1 MTAARSPVVVI
12 GLDACDAGIAQ
23 RFAASGHLPSL
34 GRLFGSAARARVHN
48 PMGLFVGALWMSFST
63 GLRAD
68 RHGIHCW
75 DEVDVA
81 SYRRRTMPPSC
92 AQQFLWERLS
102 EEGRRVAVLDVPH
115 TKAGVPVNG
124 IQISEWGCHDR
135 HFGLKSWP
143 HNLAGEIDSTF
154 GLHPIFG
161 LDAYV
166 AKEFAADDY
175 ILRSKRL
182 RSLDEDQ
189 ALLAGLRR
197 GIAQKS
203 DMFSELLGRD
213 NWDLFLAVF
222 GESHAIG
229 HQQWHLHDPSHP
241 RFDPAAAKA
250 VGGDPILQ
258 VYQDLDA
265 ALGKVLAQVGDDA
278 TVLVLLSHGM
288 GPHYD
293 GTHLLDEVLHR
304 IDEFD
309 HGPLGLETAL
319 RRAGRPLMQRYAT
332 AYAVPVMRWYA
343 GKRDFVPCREFVS
356 TKQRAKQHFYVAPN
370 NYFYGGVRFNVIGRE
385 PRGSVHP
392 DDLDKI
398 CAELTT
404 DLMALVNLDTGGPVI
419 TGVDRSSRWYR
430 RSPEDTLPDLFLDW
444 ERSSL
449 IETVWSPKTGIVH
462 APYTHWRSGDHRP
475 DGLLLACG
483 PGIPA
488 GMVLPAIEV
497 EDIAPSLTARLGVKM
512 ADTDGKTLPWLA
524 GRF

>member
-1 MTAARSPVVVI
+1 MRAHSPVVVVA
-12 GLDACDAGIAQ
+12 LDACDADVAEA
-23 RFAASGHLPSL
+23 FARQGHLPSL
-34 GRLFGSAARARVHN
+34 GRLFGSAARARVRN
-48 PMGLFVGALWMSFST
+48 PMGLFVGALWMTFST

-68 RHGIHCW
+68 RHGVHCW
-75 DEVDVA
+75 DEIDVA
-81 SYRRRTMPPSC
+81 SYKRRTISPHC
-92 AQQFLWERLS
+92 AQQYLWERLS

-115 TKAGVPVNG
+115 TRADRPVNG

-143 HNLAGEIDSTF
+143 HNLAGEINSSF

-161 LDAYV
+161 MDAYE
-166 AKEFAADDY
+166 AREFAADDY
-175 ILRSKRL
+175 MLRADRL
-182 RSLDEDQ
+182 RTLDEDQ
-189 ALLAGLRR
+189 ALLAGLRS
-197 GIAQKS
+197 GIGQKS
-203 DMFSELLGRD
+203 DISTELLGRED
-213 NWDLFLAVF
+213 WDLFLTVF

-241 RFDPAAAKA
+241 RFDPHALKA

-265 ALGKVLAQVGDDA
+265 ALGKVLARAGDDA

-293 GTHLLDEVLHR
+293 GTHLLDEILNR

-309 HGPLGLETAL
+309 YGPFGLRTAIH
-319 RRAGRPLMQRYAT
+319 RAGRPLMERYAT
-332 AYAVPVMRWYA
+332 AYAVPALRWYA
-343 GKRDFVPCREFVS
+343 GKRDFAPCREWVG

-370 NYFYGGVRFNVIGRE
+370 NYCYGGVRFNVIGRE

-392 DDLDKI
+392 DDLDAI
-398 CAELTT
+398 CAELSN
-404 DLMALVNLDTGGPVI
+404 DLMALVNLDTGRPVI
-419 TGVDRSSRWYR
+419 TGVDLSSRWYR
-430 RSPEDTLPDLFLDW
+430 RTPNDTLPDLFLDW

-475 DGLLLACG
+475 EGLLLACG
-483 PGIPA
+483 PGIPSKTA
-488 GMVLPAIEV
+488 LAPIEI
-497 EDIAPSLTARLGVKM
+497 EDLAPSISARLGVKM
-512 ADTDGKTLPWLA
+512 AGTDGKALPWLA